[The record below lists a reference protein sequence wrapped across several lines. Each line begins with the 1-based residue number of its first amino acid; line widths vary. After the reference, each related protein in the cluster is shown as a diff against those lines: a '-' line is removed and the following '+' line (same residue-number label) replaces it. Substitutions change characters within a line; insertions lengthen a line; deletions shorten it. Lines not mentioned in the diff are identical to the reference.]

1 VKHLRTLLIAG
12 SVLILPFS
20 YIESALD
27 PVLVPRFLLLSA
39 ILFLIAVFIV
49 IRSVRERDGFDFS
62 FLSRAIFP
70 AMAGY
75 AVMSGI
81 SLTQSHVFSEG
92 LFDLLKIVLAL
103 STFVAFM
110 VVLTD
115 DTDCVRTIAKTA
127 TVTGGCLSIIAIFQ
141 YFQIGFGWIPGNVI
155 PYGTMANKNLLSSAL
170 FMMSPF
176 VLYNWHRSG
185 RTWRWISISS
195 VTLILYALAISQTR
209 AVWAAAA
216 VSILLTAGIA
226 ALARRRQGKQG
237 ADRPLALR
245 NIAPVAAVVMF
256 AALMSLL
263 TFSLYQV
270 IDTPVENRTL
280 INTTDASLKQRT
292 ALWDKSLKMA
302 ADNPLLGVGIGS
314 WKIDIPSYGTEGLPS
329 ETGTVFFQRPHNDF
343 LWVLTETGPIGLILY
358 LIIFAMTIYYGY
370 RTIRETSSQ
379 NDAALAL
386 LMLFGIIGFLVIS
399 FFSYPK
405 ERIVHS
411 LFAML
416 TVSVMVSMYHR
427 AHPTSRVRPGRNA
440 ALIGVIMLLC
450 TGYCLI
456 VGGYRLSSEMHTKR
470 ALSAR
475 LVGDWKTVVSE
486 IDMAASP
493 LSKLDPTSTPLAWYR
508 GEANYSMSDIDAA
521 FDDFEEAYRVNPYH
535 IHVLNNLA
543 ACYEI
548 KGDHLSAMELYGKAL
563 DISPYFE
570 ATLVNLSAVH
580 YNMGNYREAL
590 STLQH
595 IRGQPTDPRY
605 EEYLKRIQDKLK

>member
-1 VKHLRTLLIAG
+1 MI
-12 SVLILPFS
+12 
-20 YIESALD
+20 
-27 PVLVPRFLLLSA
+27 
-39 ILFLIAVFIV
+39 
-49 IRSVRERDGFDFS
+49 
-62 FLSRAIFP
+62 
-70 AMAGY
+70 GY

-81 SLTQSHVFSEG
+81 SLTQSHIISEG
-92 LFDLLKIVLAL
+92 VFDLLKIVLL
-103 STFVAFM
+103 LLTFVAFM
-110 VVLTD
+110 VVLTERPG
-115 DTDCVRTIAKTA
+115 CIRTISKAA

-176 VLYNWHRSG
+176 VLYNWHVSG

-195 VTLILYALAISQTR
+195 VTLIFYALAISQTR

-226 ALARRRQGKQG
+226 ALARRRQGKLG
-237 ADRPLALR
+237 TGRPPAIR
-245 NIAPVAAVVMF
+245 HIAPVAVVMMF
-256 AALMSLL
+256 VALMSLL
-263 TFSLYQV
+263 TFSLYQIV
-270 IDTPVENRTL
+270 DTPVESRTL
-280 INTTDASLKQRT
+280 INTTDASLRQRT

-314 WKIDIPSYGTEGLPS
+314 WKIHIPSYGTGGLPS

-343 LWVLTETGPIGLILY
+343 LWVLTETGPVGLILY
-358 LIIFAMTIYYGY
+358 LTIFLLTVCYGF
-370 RTIRETSSQ
+370 RTIRETSSR
-379 NDAALAL
+379 DEAILAL
-386 LMLFGIIGFLVIS
+386 LMLFGVIGFLVIS

-411 LFAML
+411 IFAML

-427 AHPTSRVRPGRNA
+427 THPTNRVRAGRNT
-440 ALIGVIMLLC
+440 ALIGIMMLLC
-450 TGYCLI
+450 TGCCLV

-475 LVGDWKTVVSE
+475 FVGDWKTVMSE

-493 LSKLDPTSTPLAWYR
+493 LSRLDPTSTPLAWYS
-508 GEANYSMSDIDAA
+508 GEARFSMNDIDAA
-521 FDDFEEAYRVNPYH
+521 FDDFKEAYRINPHH

-548 KGDHLSAMELYGKAL
+548 KSDHLSAIELYGKAL
-563 DISPYFE
+563 YISPYFE
-570 ATLVNLSAVH
+570 ATLVNLAAVY
-580 YNMGNYREAL
+580 YNTGNYSEAL
-590 STLQH
+590 STLQR
-595 IRGQPTDPRY
+595 IRGTPTDPRY
-605 EEYLKRIQDKLK
+605 EEYMKRIQDKLK